1 MPCDKNP
8 IIIIFYFFRNL
19 KVAKRQF
26 SFFING
32 EHLSKLGKPRTA
44 KGLAVLCA
52 RIAED
57 KIATD
62 IVLMDLTNI
71 ESAPTDFFVICT
83 CETDIQAK
91 SLVDKLMRKC
101 KELGVQRP
109 NVEGTETYNWA
120 LVDFFD
126 VVLHVMQPEARWYY
140 RLEKLWG
147 DAKFMELNE
156 EGKPVILKK

>member
-1 MPCDKNP
+1 MLPKGN
-8 IIIIFYFFRNL
+8 FLFLLMEN
-19 KVAKRQF
+19 
-26 SFFING
+26 
-32 EHLSKLGKPRTA
+32 HLSKLGKPRTA

-126 VVLHVMQPEARWYY
+126 VVLHVMQPEARGYY

-156 EGKPVILKK
+156 EGKPVSLKK